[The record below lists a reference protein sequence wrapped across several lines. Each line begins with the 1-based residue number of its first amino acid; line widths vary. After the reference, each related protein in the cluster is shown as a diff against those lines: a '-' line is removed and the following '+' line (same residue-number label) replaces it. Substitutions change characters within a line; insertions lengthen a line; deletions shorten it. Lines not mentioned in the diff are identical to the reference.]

1 MKTLMRCAFV
11 VCLAVALAPACQSA
25 DAPAKET
32 MRRSHAFVSGQVQ
45 GVGFRAWTREQALNL
60 KLTGWVKNLSD
71 GRVEAV
77 IEGPDGNVA
86 ALLKLMERGPK
97 AARVEQ
103 VDAKDEPYTGE
114 FKTFD
119 VQN

>member
-1 MKTLMRCAFV
+1 MKTLMRCAAV
-11 VCLAVALAPACQSA
+11 VCLAAAFSAACIAA

-45 GVGFRAWTREQALNL
+45 GVGFRAWTREQALKLGL
-60 KLTGWVKNLSD
+60 KGWVKNLAD

-77 IEGPDGNVA
+77 IEGADGNVA
-86 ALLKLMERGPK
+86 ALLKQLERGPE
-97 AARVEQ
+97 AAKVEK

-114 FKTFD
+114 FKTFE
-119 VQN
+119 VKY